1 MSSIIVTYLFHLW
14 WGARYYRE
22 KMCKV
27 VPYVK
32 ELVIK

>member
-1 MSSIIVTYLFHLW
+1 MV
-14 WGARYYRE
+14 GARYYRK

-32 ELVIK
+32 ELSSNEGKNSKCII